1 VGRWPAAATTTLGKI
16 GEAPGET
23 AAKLRNVLP
32 RHLVIYTL
40 VAVAVF
46 AIDTT
51 NGAVFAIDTT
61 NGAVFAIDTTNGAV
75 FIAPPVEK
83 GTFTAREAVATMLV
97 GGIVSFAVSTFRR
110 SITFQFGIRGPTFGT
125 RVVLVNTALKVVFIA
140 AAVAALLV
148 P

>member
-1 VGRWPAAATTTLGKI
+1 VGRWPAGATTTLGKI

-40 VAVAVF
+40 VAV
-46 AIDTT
+46 
-51 NGAVFAIDTT
+51 AVFAIDTT